1 MISCRMELTALV
13 ATGEAARIAVAEH
26 RHHAALGD
34 AGHRERPVAQVVEP
48 QILESLLTIASPS
61 KGMTGNTSDDHILFT
76 GFVPVSQTAA
86 RFASQSTTC
95 GVLSQR
101 LSGGDAKRAG
111 RPGGRAEKGESRK
124 APVRKEPDGCL
135 YVEGGAQRGG
145 TP

>member
-1 MISCRMELTALV
+1 VKLRGSRWPS
-13 ATGEAARIAVAEH
+13 IAITPRWETPAIVSV
-26 RHHAALGD
+26 
-34 AGHRERPVAQVVEP
+34 VAQVVEP

-61 KGMTGNTSDDHILFT
+61 KGMTGNTSDDQIPFT